1 MAPMDDIWQF
11 NTIAVLVVLAT
22 SAIKYLKWWAIWLA
36 INSIVGEKKD
46 YE

>member
-11 NTIAVLVVLAT
+11 SPIAVMMVLAK

-36 INSIVGEKKD
+36 INSIVGE
-46 YE
+46 

>member
-11 NTIAVLVVLAT
+11 NTTVLVVLAT

-36 INSIVGEKKD
+36 INSIVGE
-46 YE
+46 